1 VKKNDEILLLIDGVV
16 NVVIGVILLCYPL
29 GIGDYLELPKS
40 NNNFYPVILGAVI
53 FSIGIALLIER
64 KYHDRG
70 IRGLGIEGAITIN
83 LIASAALIIFLIF
96 SNITIST
103 LGSIIL
109 WFIGILVFI
118 IGLVELL
125 RHKLHKKN

>member
-1 VKKNDEILLLIDGVV
+1 MKKEDKILLFIDSVV
-16 NVVIGVILLCYPL
+16 NAAIGVILLCYPL
-29 GIGDYLELPKS
+29 GIGDFLDLPKS

-53 FSIGIALLIER
+53 LGIGIALFIER
-64 KYHDRG
+64 KYYERG

-83 LIASAALIIFLIF
+83 ILASSVLIIFLIF
-96 SNITIST
+96 SNLNISV

-118 IGLVELL
+118 IGVLEIF
-125 RHKLHKKN
+125 RYKFYKKK